1 MVKRRFHHLLILK
14 VRCSSYILY
23 LTNFLIS
30 FLQDANLWTC
40 NVVLASVRGGTVATR
55 TYILNCDKVFED
67 SVKTC
72 DDVLN

>member
-1 MVKRRFHHLLILK
+1 MCVEWDDK
-14 VRCSSYILY
+14 VEKYFSIFQ
-23 LTNFLIS
+23 NFLIS

-67 SVKTC
+67 SVKAC